1 MSGQIIT
8 ARAVARTLGL
18 AVLAGA
24 VSGLVIG
31 GIGGRLFMFVLA
43 RLNPEEHGLSTDDG
57 FEMGQFTASG
67 TLNLLA
73 VTTVIGI
80 VGGVLFLVLRG
91 LRFGPGWFR
100 VLSMPIGT
108 TIVVGAL
115 LVHSDGVDFSLLQ
128 PRGLAVAFTLAVPFL
143 YTLMVAWL
151 ADRWIGSEPWV
162 WSRLPAAFPWIAR
175 AALVAFAVIA
185 FVDLLSTIDEILHPF
200 QFD

>member
-57 FEMGQFTASG
+57 FEMGQFTVSG
-67 TLNLLA
+67 TLNLIA

-143 YTLMVAWL
+143 YTLMVAPSRGPGRGCRPHSPGSPVP
-151 ADRWIGSEPWV
+151 RWWHSPS
-162 WSRLPAAFPWIAR
+162 SRSSTYCPRSTRSCTRSSSTDAPAAP
-175 AALVAFAVIA
+175 
-185 FVDLLSTIDEILHPF
+185 
-200 QFD
+200 